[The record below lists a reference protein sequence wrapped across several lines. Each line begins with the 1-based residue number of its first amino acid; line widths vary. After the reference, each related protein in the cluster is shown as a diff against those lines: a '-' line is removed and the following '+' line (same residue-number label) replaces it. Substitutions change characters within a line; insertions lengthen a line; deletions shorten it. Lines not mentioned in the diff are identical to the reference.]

1 MTAGT
6 SPGSAGS
13 QPGMTIWTLRPNGGQ
28 FSGPVARCAGL
39 ARFPVPPAAPVPVAG
54 PALVPALAPAGRKA
68 VGVPAP
74 HPEASRTP
82 VMTRPAVARPVVSS
96 LSVARRVAS
105 GLWVARRVA
114 SGLWVGRRGV
124 TRLGVGLP
132 VVTSLEVA
140 GAGLAGDGLAR
151 GGLARSGLVS
161 GLVLIFL
168 AVARLVAVAYLASR
182 PARAT
187 TRGGHVQARCGSSRM
202 RCLPIAGPAYGEN
215 STNTDLTGKAVIG
228 MKTCG

>member
-82 VMTRPAVARPVVSS
+82 VMTRTAVARPVVSS

-105 GLWVARRVA
+105 GLWVARRV
-114 SGLWVGRRGV
+114 V
-124 TRLGVGLP
+124 TRLVVALP